1 MARYPGKPFRLPGPT
16 PLPTPAGAFPH
27 SPRSQSHRSP
37 GKIADAPDIPLPG
50 RSNPLRRAF
59 LLPVV
64 FFTYSLAYL
73 DRANYGFGAAAGL
86 ADTLH
91 ITPNQ
96 SSLLAALFFLGYFAF
111 QIPGML
117 VARRYSSTRVC
128 FIALLLWGTL
138 ATLTGVIRSFPWLA
152 LDRLLLGV
160 AESVI
165 FPAMLLLLTR
175 WFTRAERSRANTILM
190 LGNPVTVLW
199 MSVLTGFLIQRF
211 GWQRTFIYEGLPA
224 IAWSFLWLA
233 IVRDEPAQARW
244 VPPAE
249 TQRLRAEHAAEPS
262 SLQFYAPGLTE
273 SSITLREVLL
283 SRSVVLLAIQYFLWS
298 LGVYGFV
305 LWLPT
310 VVRRGA
316 TLAAHGHLVSMG
328 NTGLLSAIPYL
339 AAIILMV
346 LVARRSDRT
355 LQREALV
362 WPFLL
367 LAGLA
372 MLGSF
377 LAADTFTLAFPALIV
392 AAGCMYAPYG
402 PFFAIIPERTPRQ
415 YNGEAFALI
424 NSTGALGG
432 FAGSYLVG
440 LLTAITGTHRAG
452 DLLMSF
458 SLILSALV
466 LFLIPRRAGTSP
478 A

>member
-1 MARYPGKPFRLPGPT
+1 M
-16 PLPTPAGAFPH
+16 
-27 SPRSQSHRSP
+27 
-37 GKIADAPDIPLPG
+37 
-50 RSNPLRRAF
+50 RRAF

-64 FFTYSLAYL
+64 FITYSLAYL

-86 ADTLH
+86 AQTLH
-91 ITPNQ
+91 ITEAR
-96 SSLLAALFFLGYFAF
+96 SALLGALFFLGYFAF

-117 VARRYSSTRVC
+117 VARRFSSTRLC
-128 FIALLLWGTL
+128 FVALFLWGVL
-138 ATLTGVIRSFPWLA
+138 AALTGVIRNFTWLA
-152 LDRLLLGV
+152 VDRLLLGV

-175 WFTRAERSRANTILM
+175 WFTRAERSRANTLLM

-211 GWQRTFIYEGLPA
+211 GWQRTFIYEGIPA
-224 IAWSFLWLA
+224 IAWSFIWLA
-233 IVRDEPAQARW
+233 VVRDEPAQATW
-244 VPPAE
+244 VPAAE

-262 SLQFYAPGLTE
+262 SLHLYGPGILDE
-273 SSITLREVLL
+273 SQVSLRQVLL
-283 SRSVVLLAIQYFLWS
+283 SRSVVLLAIQYFCWS

-316 TLAAHGHLVSMG
+316 TLAAAHGTGTHLISMG
-328 NTGLLSAIPYL
+328 STGLLSAIPYA
-339 AAIILMV
+339 AAIVLMI

-355 LQREALV
+355 LQRESLV

-367 LAGLA
+367 IAGIA

-377 LAADTFTLAFPALIV
+377 LAGNTFRLAFPALIL

-402 PFFAIIPERTPRQ
+402 PFFAIIPERTPRRF
-415 YNGEAFALI
+415 NGEAFALI
-424 NSTGALGG
+424 NSAGALGG

-440 LLTAITGTHRAG
+440 LLAALTGGHRAG
-452 DLLMSF
+452 DLLMALALIAS
-458 SLILSALV
+458 SLLLFALPKQTPQQV
-466 LFLIPRRAGTSP
+466 
-478 A
+478 